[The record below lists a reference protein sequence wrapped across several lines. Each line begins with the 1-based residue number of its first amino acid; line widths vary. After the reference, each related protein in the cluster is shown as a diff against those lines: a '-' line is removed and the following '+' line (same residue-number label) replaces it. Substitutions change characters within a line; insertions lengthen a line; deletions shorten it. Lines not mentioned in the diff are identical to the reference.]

1 MIATPAYHRRKNK
14 EYEVKRISLKSMN
27 RTRRIG
33 LLVGVFFAATTIL
46 GGTALAAASV
56 VLTGGTLTVTT
67 PTVADFAGVTLNGSA
82 QSTTAS
88 MGTFNVTDAR
98 GTGVGW
104 NVTVQATQ
112 FTMTGHTLPMD
123 SISMPAPTVAKIA
136 NSSGNLPSL
145 TSGPYP
151 IDHASAV
158 KITSAA
164 ADGTGMG
171 SYTYTP
177 GALTLSIPAN
187 TYAGTYTSTVT
198 VSVVTGP

>member
-1 MIATPAYHRRKNK
+1 M
-14 EYEVKRISLKSMN
+14 KRTSLKNM
-27 RTRRIG
+27 RKTRRIG
-33 LLVGVFFAATTIL
+33 LLVGVFFAATAIL
-46 GGTALAAASV
+46 GGTAFATTA
-56 VLTGGTLTVTT
+56 VLNGGTLAVTT
-67 PTVADFAGVTLNGSA
+67 PTVGDFTGVTLNGSA

-88 MGTFNVTDAR
+88 MGTFNVIDAR

-112 FTMTGHTLPMD
+112 FTMSGHTLPMD

-136 NSSGNLPSL
+136 ATSGNTPSI
-145 TSGPYP
+145 TTGPYL
-151 IDHASAV
+151 IDDASAV

-171 SYTYTP
+171 SYTFTP

-187 TYAGTYTSTVT
+187 AYAGTYTSTVT